1 MSTYAFDQLYRDL
14 SNQSTTSRRLSAAT
28 SAFNNSSNYF
38 TVSQARQL
46 ILLVSGENNRLQL
59 AKLSLDNLVD
69 PENTNKLYDVLTTQ
83 AARDELDYYSRNN
96 GYSNSTYGNS
106 STNGNSSN
114 NYHSAM
120 TESEF
125 TNLYNSISKKWLP
138 FTKYT
143 AAQDAFNST
152 SNYFTTGQARQ
163 IIALL
168 SSEDNRLTLAKLAF
182 DNIVDQQN
190 FRQLYDLFSS
200 QQSKDELDNYI
211 RSNYN
216 YQY

>member
-1 MSTYAFDQLYRDL
+1 VA
-14 SNQSTTSRRLSAAT
+14 
-28 SAFNNSSNYF
+28 
-38 TVSQARQL
+38 QARQL
-46 ILLVSGENNRLQL
+46 ILLVSGENNRLQI

-69 PENTNKLYDVLTTQ
+69 PENTNQLYDVLNTQ
-83 AARDELDYYSRNN
+83 SARDELDYYARNN
-96 GYSNSTYGNS
+96 GYSNSSTYGNS
-106 STNGNSSN
+106 NS
-114 NYHSAM
+114 YHTAM
-120 TESEF
+120 SETEF

-152 SNYFTTGQARQ
+152 SNYFTTAQARQ

-168 SSEDNRLTLAKLAF
+168 SSEDNRLALAKLAF

-190 FRQLYDLFSS
+190 FRQLYDLFTS

>member
-1 MSTYAFDQLYRDL
+1 
-14 SNQSTTSRRLSAAT
+14 
-28 SAFNNSSNYF
+28 
-38 TVSQARQL
+38 
-46 ILLVSGENNRLQL
+46 VSGENNRLQL

-69 PENTNKLYDVLTTQ
+69 SENANQLYDVLSTQ
-83 AARDELDYYSRNN
+83 AARDELDYYARNN
-96 GYSNSTYGNS
+96 GYSNGTYGNS
-106 STNGNSSN
+106 GAYGNGSN

-120 TESEF
+120 TETEF
-125 TNLYNSISKKWLP
+125 SNLYNTISKKWLP
-138 FTKYT
+138 FTKYN

-152 SNYFTTGQARQ
+152 SNYFTTAQARQ

-168 SSEDNRLTLAKLAF
+168 TSEDNRLSLAKLAF

-190 FRQLYDLFSS
+190 FRQLYDLFTS
-200 QQSKDELDNYI
+200 QQSKDELDSYI